1 MATIPPSPS
10 PAPAPV
16 AATPP
21 GPEERLTVDATM
33 GWIRKFNIYG
43 ANGTVNLL
51 LAYIRVRDAQGVGVT
66 GLRAKDF
73 KVVRL
78 NPWAEHPA
86 GESLP
91 IRYLSKKLGLP
102 DSPAGS
108 YVLNLGTQDDE
119 SGPREC
125 ALMITVTR
133 NAGQPD
139 ATCGRKL
146 VSVVLHPES

>member
-1 MATIPPSPS
+1 MLGVRAT
-10 PAPAPV
+10 
-16 AATPP
+16 
-21 GPEERLTVDATM
+21 LTGDATM
-33 GWIRKFNIYG
+33 GWIRKLNIYG

-51 LAYIRVRDAQGVGVT
+51 LAYVRVRDAQGVGVT

-73 KVVRL
+73 KIVRL

-91 IRYLSKKLGLP
+91 IRYLSEKLGIP

-108 YVLNLGTQDDE
+108 YVFNLGTQGDE

-125 ALMITVTR
+125 ALMITR
-133 NAGQPD
+133 D
-139 ATCGRKL
+139 EERRRHLRKKTCLGCLASRKL
-146 VSVVLHPES
+146 DTNKQRCF